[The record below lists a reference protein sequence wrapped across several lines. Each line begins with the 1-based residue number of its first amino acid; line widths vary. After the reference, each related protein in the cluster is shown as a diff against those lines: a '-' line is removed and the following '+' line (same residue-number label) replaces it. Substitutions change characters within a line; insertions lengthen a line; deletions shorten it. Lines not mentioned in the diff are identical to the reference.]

1 MKKIT
6 ARAHANIALIKYWGK
21 RDSRLNL
28 PAVGS
33 LSLTLKALSTTTSV
47 EFQEGLSEDSLS
59 INGSDAGEKQTR
71 RASRFLDLI
80 RTDAGIQHG
89 AIIDSTN
96 NFPTGAGL
104 ASSASGFAAL
114 TVAAANAAG
123 LNLSPSRLSE
133 LSRQGSGSAAR
144 SIFGGFVEMKLGE
157 KADGSDSIA
166 VPLHPAEHW
175 PLAMLIL
182 ITSEAEKPIGST
194 EGMNL
199 TAETSPYYPAW
210 VNTSPDDIAIA
221 REAIA
226 ARDIEKL
233 GEISEFSCFKMHGLA
248 MSANPAIIYWNGLS
262 VTLIHEIRRLRAQG
276 IPAYVTMDAG
286 PQVKVLTLP
295 EYVEKLTG
303 LLSEIEGIRQII
315 NTEIGG
321 DARILT
327 E

>member
-6 ARAHANIALIKYWGK
+6 ALAHANIALIKYWGK

-33 LSLTLKALSTTTSV
+33 LSMTLKALSTTTSV
-47 EFQEGLSEDSLS
+47 EFRDNLPGDSLS

-71 RASRFLDLI
+71 RASAFLDLI
-80 RTDAGIQHG
+80 RKDAGIQQG
-89 AIIDSTN
+89 AVIDSKN

-114 TVAAANAAG
+114 TVAAAHAAG
-123 LNLSPSRLSE
+123 LALSPTRLSE
-133 LSRQGSGSAAR
+133 LSRRGSGSAAR

-157 KADGSDSIA
+157 NADGSDSIA
-166 VPLHPAEHW
+166 VPLYSADHW
-175 PLAMLIL
+175 PLAMLIV

-210 VNTSPDDIAIA
+210 VDTSPDDIAIA

-248 MSANPAIIYWNGLS
+248 MSANPAIIYWNGLT

-276 IPAYVTMDAG
+276 IPAYVTIDAG
-286 PQVKVLTLP
+286 PQIKVLTLP
-295 EYVEKLTG
+295 EYTEQLSG
-303 LLSEIEGIRQII
+303 LLGEIEGIRQII
-315 NTEIGG
+315 TTEIGG
-321 DARILT
+321 DARILPA
-327 E
+327 